1 MNKNISLG
9 LQIAVS
15 AITVLLIFFCV
26 FWCGAIW
33 GFSYPQY
40 LITGGIGFLSSWF
53 LISFFHEL
61 GHVVFGVFAAFKV
74 ERFKVFH
81 ITFYY
86 KENRPTI
93 TIDSKSG
100 LAGSCDMYPTREDDM
115 EKRYFILS
123 LGGIVSTGIIFF
135 IILLLIIIS
144 AFTNLRPSVYP
155 VFSFFV
161 MWFPAA
167 FFFTFF
173 NLIPFENSDG
183 KSDGAVL
190 RGIKYR
196 MASELTAVNALK
208 IQAEMYRG
216 LTPSQINPDL
226 YFSAPQ
232 LMETDPNFM
241 FITQM
246 RYMYYNDMGDGDKAM
261 SYINR
266 LESIYEDVP
275 ASMKEEVAANLLF
288 EYSLKSDEYKKVDGY
303 FYDCLNLLKRKNA
316 YSCRVM
322 AAYELSFN
330 RRQEAMECLDE
341 AERLLK
347 YEKIKGKALY
357 EKNIISDLRRFV

>member
-1 MNKNISLG
+1 M
-9 LQIAVS
+9 
-15 AITVLLIFFCV
+15 
-26 FWCGAIW
+26 
-33 GFSYPQY
+33 
-40 LITGGIGFLSSWF
+40 
-53 LISFFHEL
+53 
-61 GHVVFGVFAAFKV
+61 
-74 ERFKVFH
+74 
-81 ITFYY
+81 
-86 KENRPTI
+86 
-93 TIDSKSG
+93 
-100 LAGSCDMYPTREDDM
+100 
-115 EKRYFILS
+115 
-123 LGGIVSTGIIFF
+123 
-135 IILLLIIIS
+135 
-144 AFTNLRPSVYP
+144 
-155 VFSFFV
+155 
-161 MWFPAA
+161 
-167 FFFTFF
+167 
-173 NLIPFENSDG
+173 
-183 KSDGAVL
+183 

-246 RYMYYNDMGDGDKAM
+246 RYMYYNDIGDGDKAM

-275 ASMKEEVAANLLF
+275 TSMKEEVAANLLF
-288 EYSLKSDEYKKVDGY
+288 EYSLKSDEFKKVDGY